1 MFQTTNQTSTTVFL
15 GGVYQ
20 PCRAPSAFGRRKSSV
35 RPRCRAPRLIWAPSP
50 APHPMGHLPCRLGG
64 AVEVWNGYGHGKKIH
79 KLGYTLWLWYPMI
92 STYNWHCSPKYRWY
106 RRMTKDEDS
115 KELTILILCYAYACL
130 CFIDST
136 SFNIFLLI
144 SQHPKSRS
152 WSMYHYHFSICLPY
166 SEHIGSIFTSTF
178 LSLDEDPSR

>member
-15 GGVYQ
+15 GVFTSHAGPQ
-20 PCRAPSAFGRRKSSV
+20 APLEDENLLFDPV
-35 RPRCRAPRLIWAPSP
+35 
-50 APHPMGHLPCRLGG
+50 
-64 AVEVWNGYGHGKKIH
+64 VELRGWYGHHHLRPIPWDICHVDLGVQLRFEMDMAMGKKSTSW
-79 KLGYTLWLWYPMI
+79 KYTLWLWYPMI

-115 KELTILILCYAYACL
+115 KELTILILCYAYARL

-144 SQHPKSRS
+144 
-152 WSMYHYHFSICLPY
+152 FA
-166 SEHIGSIFTSTF
+166 TS
-178 LSLDEDPSR
+178 